1 MLINENLYADN
12 ISAMGYY
19 IEELYKEDD
28 TYSSDDIYFF
38 DIDNYGVIGIDARE
52 DWQFVFPE
60 LTEKQIA
67 KLENGQSV
75 GPIHPIEL

>member
-12 ISAMGYY
+12 ISAMEYY

-38 DIDNYGVIGIDARE
+38 DIDNYGVIGIEAGE
-52 DWQFVFPE
+52 DWNLVFPE
-60 LTEKQIA
+60 LTIKQLTQL
-67 KLENGQSV
+67 KNGESV
-75 GPIHPIEL
+75 GPISPIEL